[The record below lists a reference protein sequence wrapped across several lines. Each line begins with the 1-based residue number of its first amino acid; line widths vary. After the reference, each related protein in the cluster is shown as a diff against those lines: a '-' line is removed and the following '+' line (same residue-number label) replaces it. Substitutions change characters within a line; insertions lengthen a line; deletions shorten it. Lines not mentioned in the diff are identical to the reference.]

1 MEKPAINSRE
11 LSVFFCQKGVFLVS
25 ISRKKG
31 VFGQKVIVI

>member
-11 LSVFFCQKGVFLVS
+11 ISVFIGQKGVFLVS
-25 ISRKKG
+25 ISREKG